1 MHVPRYAPVQALL
14 EHKFYFDELYDLVFY
29 KPAVVLARGLA
40 WLIEA
45 PLVLGSIGEI
55 AGAVRRLGGETSRI
69 QTGLVR
75 LYALAIAAGVAV
87 MAIVFVAVR

>member
-1 MHVPRYAPVQALL
+1 V
-14 EHKFYFDELYDLVFY
+14 
-29 KPAVVLARGLA
+29 GT
-40 WLIEA
+40 
-45 PLVLGSIGEI
+45 I
-55 AGAVRRLGGETSRI
+55 AGAFRNLGNDTSRI